1 MQYAIEV
8 VGDDDLPQGVHK
20 VVVEREG
27 QQSMLLIN
35 GPLAQCW
42 RFMRAYEDTIEPCDV
57 PTILLPA
64 TPLLYAV

>member
-8 VGDDDLPQGVHK
+8 VGDDDLPQGMHK

-27 QQSMLLIN
+27 QQSMLLT
-35 GPLAQCW
+35 L
-42 RFMRAYEDTIEPCDV
+42 EPCTV

-64 TPLLYAV
+64 KPLLYAV